1 MAQRILALGTYNKLL
16 TIKKT
21 VWFGLV
27 TRRLLLK
34 KVTQNSQNSCPA
46 EIDSYVTIFL
56 SQALKN
62 FVLFLCSLVAQKLS
76 CPLKSSDNSKPF
88 ATFFLHRVVP
98 RCTATTFNGRA
109 CATSLESNKRERN
122 AQGYLAL
129 LEYTTCTTKTLRT
142 LTNYCND
149 CFALDQLD

>member
-34 KVTQNSQNSCPA
+34 KVTQNSPKSCPA
-46 EIDSYVTIFL
+46 ESAECSFFL
-56 SQALKN
+56 EPG
-62 FVLFLCSLVAQKLS
+62 FEEFCPFLCSLVVQKLS

-88 ATFFLHRVVP
+88 ATFFCTVWFLDAPRPLSMDELVP
-98 RCTATTFNGRA
+98 LRLNPIKGKETRKV
-109 CATSLESNKRERN
+109 TSLCSSTPLVLPRL
-122 AQGYLAL
+122 YAL
-129 LEYTTCTTKTLRT
+129 
-142 LTNYCND
+142 
-149 CFALDQLD
+149 

>member
-1 MAQRILALGTYNKLL
+1 MAQRILALGPYNKLL

-34 KVTQNSQNSCPA
+34 KVTQNSPKSCPA
-46 EIDSYVTIFL
+46 ESAECSFFL
-56 SQALKN
+56 EPG
-62 FVLFLCSLVAQKLS
+62 FEEFCPFLCSLVVQKLS

-98 RCTATTFNGRA
+98 RCTATTFNGGA